1 LTRYGVTVAATDAAA
16 RVREL
21 RDLIRHHDYR
31 YYVLDDPQVSDAEY
45 DALFRELRDI
55 ETAHPELH
63 DPASPTMRVGG
74 APAEGYVSRPHRQRM
89 YSLDNA
95 MSREEWVAFLE
106 RADNAMARQGGK
118 LGAAFWVDPKFDG
131 LALEIIYERGL
142 FVAALTR
149 GDGVTGEDVTENLRT
164 VRNVPLSL
172 APHAAAAGL
181 PTPELLEVR
190 GEVVITRQDFYELNE
205 SRRAAREKVFANPRN
220 AAAGS
225 VRQLD
230 PKVTAAR
237 PLRFFAYSTGET
249 RFPGG
254 APPWASHSAMMAALS
269 GYGFS
274 VAREGRACRAAQ
286 VYGFFEELGKKR
298 LDLPFEI
305 DGAVV
310 KCDDLAVQA
319 ALGFTD
325 RAPRFA
331 VALKFPAHEAETVL
345 ERIEVQVGR
354 TRVITPVAILAPVSL
369 AGVTVSRATLHNEDE
384 IAAKDLR
391 EGDTVVVRRAG
402 DVIPEVVRAVEEK
415 RPPEGRKPYEFP
427 PDCPS
432 CHTPSLRLPGESARK
447 CVNPDCPGVLLRGIA
462 YFVSKAGL
470 DIEGVGGKWIEI
482 LISRGLLHTPADLF
496 VLTKEQLLELPR
508 MKEKSA
514 TNFVTAIAKARET
527 ATLERCVAA
536 LGIVQVGTRTAR
548 TLAGSFADMGALA
561 KASEEELTALPDIGP
576 EVARSICEYFAD
588 PGHMELLD
596 RFREVGL
603 WPVAALKAQAAAGPL
618 TGKKF
623 LFTGELEGLPRHE
636 AQAMAE
642 AAGGAVISA
651 VSKKLDYLV
660 VGDRPG
666 SKLQKAR
673 ELGVA
678 VIDKAAFLELVRS
691 GAGQGAMVQ
700 GRLLDA

>member
-1 LTRYGVTVAATDAAA
+1 MAYGSIDPAA

-21 RDLIRHHDYR
+21 RDLIRHHDHR
-31 YYVLDDPQVSDAEY
+31 YYVLDDPQISDAQY
-45 DALFRELRDI
+45 DALFRELQ
-55 ETAHPELH
+55 EVEAAHPELA
-63 DPASPTMRVGG
+63 DPASPTRRVGG

-95 MSREEWVAFLE
+95 MSRAEWEAFLE
-106 RADNAMARQGGK
+106 RAANALARQGGK
-118 LGAAFWVDPKFDG
+118 LGTHFWVDPKFDG
-131 LALEIIYERGL
+131 LALEVVYERGL
-142 FVAALTR
+142 FVSALTR

-164 VRNVPLSL
+164 VRSVPLTL
-172 APHAAAAGL
+172 VPHAAAAGL
-181 PTPELLEVR
+181 PVPELVEVR

-205 SRRAAREKVFANPRN
+205 ARRAAGEKVFANPRN

-230 PKVTAAR
+230 PKITAAR
-237 PLRFFAYSTGET
+237 PLRFFAYATGEVV
-249 RFPGG
+249 FPGG
-254 APPWASHSAMMAALS
+254 AAPWKTHSAMMAALS

-274 VAREGRACRAAQ
+274 VAREGRVCRAAQ
-286 VYGFFEELGKKR
+286 VYPFFEELGKMR

-369 AGVTVSRATLHNEDE
+369 AGVSVSRATLHNEDE

-415 RPPEGRKPYEFP
+415 RPPQGRPPFVFP

-432 CHTPSLRLPGESARK
+432 CHTPSVRLPGESARR
-447 CVNPDCPGVLLRGIA
+447 CVNPDCPGVRLRGIV

-470 DIEGVGGKWIEI
+470 DIAGVGGKWIEI
-482 LISRGLLHTPADLF
+482 LVDRGLLRSPADLF
-496 VLTKEQLLELPR
+496 VLTREQLLELPR

-514 TNFVTAIAKARET
+514 TNFVTAIARARDS
-527 ATLERCVAA
+527 ATLDKCIAA
-536 LGIVQVGTRTAR
+536 LGIPLVGTRTAK
-548 TLAGSFADMGALA
+548 TLAARFTDMDALA
-561 KASEEELTALPDIGP
+561 GASEEDLTALSDVGP
-576 EVARSICEYFAD
+576 EVARSIRAFFAA
-588 PGHMELLD
+588 PGQRELLG
-596 RFREVGL
+596 RFKAVGL
-603 WPVAALKAQAAAGPL
+603 WPRAVVKAPADAAGPL
-618 TGKKF
+618 RGKRF
-623 LFTGELEGLPRHE
+623 LFTGELEGLPRQE

-642 AAGGAVISA
+642 AAGGIVISA

-660 VGDRPG
+660 VGDKPG

-673 ELGVA
+673 ELGCA

-691 GAGQGAMVQ
+691 GPGRAGMVQ
-700 GRLLDA
+700 GSLLSG

>member
-1 LTRYGVTVAATDAAA
+1 LGATDAAA

-31 YYVLDDPQVSDAEY
+31 YYVLDDPQVSDAAY
-45 DALFRELRDI
+45 DALFRELK
-55 ETAHPELH
+55 ELEAAHPELD
-63 DPASPTMRVGG
+63 DPASPTKRVGG

-95 MSREEWVAFLE
+95 MSREEWEAFLE
-106 RADNAMARQGGK
+106 RAKNALARQGEK
-118 LGAAFWVDPKFDG
+118 LGPGFWVDPKFDG
-131 LALEIIYERGL
+131 LALEVIYERGL

-164 VRNVPLSL
+164 VRSVPLSL
-172 APHAAAAGL
+172 VPHAAAAGL
-181 PTPELLEVR
+181 PLPELLEVR

-205 SRRAAREKVFANPRN
+205 SRRAAGEKVFANPRN

-230 PKVTAAR
+230 PRVTAAR
-237 PLRFFAYSTGET
+237 PLRFFAYATGEAV
-249 RFPGG
+249 FPGG
-254 APPWASHSAMMAALS
+254 APPWKTHAAMMAALS

-274 VAREGRACRAAQ
+274 VAREGRVLRAAQ
-286 VYGFFEELGKKR
+286 VYPFFEELGRKR

-310 KCDDLAVQA
+310 KCDDLAGQA

-345 ERIEVQVGR
+345 EKIEVQVGR
-354 TRVITPVAILAPVSL
+354 TRVITPVAILEPVSL

-391 EGDTVVVRRAG
+391 AGDTVVVRRAG

-415 RPPEGRKPYEFP
+415 RPEGLSPYAFP

-432 CHTPSLRLPGESARK
+432 CHTPSVRLPGEAARR
-447 CVNPDCPGVLLRGIA
+447 CVNPDCPGVRLQGLI

-470 DIEGVGGKWIEI
+470 DIEGVGGKWIGI
-482 LISRGLLHTPADLF
+482 LSDKGFLRTPADLF

-514 TNFVTAIAKARET
+514 TNFVTAIARARES
-527 ATLERCVAA
+527 ATLAKCVAA
-536 LGIVQVGTRTAR
+536 LGIPLVGTRTAR
-548 TLAGSFADMGALA
+548 TLAGRFTDLEALSRA
-561 KASEEELTALPDIGP
+561 TEDDLTGLPDIGP
-576 EVARSICEYFAD
+576 EVARSIRDYFAD
-588 PGHMELLD
+588 PEHTALLA
-596 RFREVGL
+596 RFQEVGL
-603 WPVAALKAQAAAGPL
+603 WPVAAPTAQAAAGPL
-618 TGKKF
+618 AGKRL

-636 AQAMAE
+636 AQALAE
-642 AAGGAVISA
+642 AAGGTVISA
-651 VSKKLDYLV
+651 VSKKLDFLV
-660 VGDRPG
+660 AGDKPG

-673 ELGVA
+673 ALGVA

-691 GAGQGAMVQ
+691 GTGQGAMVQ
-700 GRLLDA
+700 GSLLSD

>member
-1 LTRYGVTVAATDAAA
+1 MAQASIDPAA

-21 RDLIRHHDYR
+21 RELIRHHDHR
-31 YYVLDDPQVSDAEY
+31 YYVLDDPQISDAEY
-45 DALFRELRDI
+45 DALFRELLDL
-55 ETAHPELH
+55 EAAHPELS
-63 DPASPTMRVGG
+63 DPASPTKRVGG

-95 MSREEWVAFLE
+95 MSRQEWEAFLE
-106 RADNAMARQGGK
+106 RAKNALARQGGT
-118 LGAAFWVDPKFDG
+118 LGSRFWVDPKFDG
-131 LALEIIYERGL
+131 LALEVVYERGL
-142 FVAALTR
+142 FVSALTR
-149 GDGVTGEDVTENLRT
+149 GDGVTGEDVTGNLRT
-164 VRNVPLSL
+164 VRSVPLTL
-172 APHAAAAGL
+172 VPQARAAGL
-181 PTPELLEVR
+181 PVPELLEVR

-205 SRRAAREKVFANPRN
+205 SRRAAGEKVFANPRN

-230 PKVTAAR
+230 PRVTASR
-237 PLRFFAYSTGET
+237 PLRFFAYATGEAA
-249 RFPGG
+249 FPDG
-254 APPWASHSAMMAALS
+254 ALPWETHAAMMATLK

-274 VAREGRACRAAQ
+274 VAREGRVCKASQ
-286 VYGFFEELGKKR
+286 VYPFFEELGKMR

-415 RPPEGRKPYEFP
+415 RPPGGRPAFVFP
-427 PDCPS
+427 AECPS
-432 CHTPSLRLPGESARK
+432 CHTPSVRLPGESARK
-447 CVNPDCPGVLLRGIA
+447 CVNPDCPGVRLQGLA
-462 YFVSKAGL
+462 YFVSKSGL
-470 DIEGVGGKWIEI
+470 DIAGVGGKWIEI
-482 LISRGLLHTPADLF
+482 LVARGLLRTPADLF
-496 VLTKEQLLELPR
+496 VLTTEQLLELPR

-514 TNFVTAIAKARET
+514 TNFVTAIAAARAS
-527 ATLERCVAA
+527 ATLDKCIAA
-536 LGIVQVGTRTAR
+536 LGIPLVGTRTAK
-548 TLAGSFADMGALA
+548 TLAARFTDMDALA
-561 KASEEELTALPDIGP
+561 GATEEELTALSDVGP
-576 EVARSICEYFAD
+576 EVARSIREFFAD
-588 PGHMELLD
+588 PEKRGLLS

-603 WPVAALKAQAAAGPL
+603 WPVAAPRAPAAAAGPL
-618 TGKKF
+618 AGKRF
-623 LFTGELEGLPRHE
+623 LFTGELADLPRQK

-642 AAGGAVISA
+642 AAGGVVISA

-660 VGDRPG
+660 AGDKPG
-666 SKLQKAR
+666 SKLAKAR

-678 VIDKAAFLELVRS
+678 VIDKAAFLELVQS
-691 GAGQGAMVQ
+691 GSARTDMVQ
-700 GRLLDA
+700 GSLLDG